1 MILKNDMSAE
11 YLKSLTPEQRKKLCS
26 EIRQLLVKTVTV
38 NGGHLASNLGTVE
51 LTVAMHTVFDSP
63 KDKFV
68 FDVGHQSYT
77 HKIITGRAG
86 RMNTL
91 RCEGG
96 ISGFPKAEES
106 EHDAFIGGHSSISIS
121 AALGIAKG
129 MQLNGDDHSVVAVI
143 GDGALTGGEAYEGLN
158 NAGKSDCNLIVVLN
172 ENEMS
177 ISKNTGAL
185 ALYLAQIR
193 STRKYY
199 STKTSVKNVLQ
210 KTPIIGKGLGKAAKG
225 TKQLLKYAIYHS
237 NLFEDLGFKYLGPI
251 DGHNLDELTEALMV
265 AKMMQRPCLV
275 HIYTKKGK
283 GYAPAEDNSGEYH
296 GLPPK
301 NHEEHNCN
309 QGECFTDTFGKTLLS
324 LAQND
329 DNICAVTAAMKYGTG
344 LQHFYKAYPERFF
357 DVGIAEQHAV
367 TFSAGLASQ
376 GKLPVFAVYSSF
388 LQRSY
393 DQLIHDCAI
402 ENRHVVLG
410 VDRAGFVGEDGETHH
425 GLFDVA
431 MLTTVPGVTVY
442 SPSDT
447 SELSLCLE
455 KALYQ
460 DSGVVAVRYP
470 RGCELY
476 RSGTEEYSDYR
487 YISNG
492 NKKLVFTYG
501 RISAYAYSL
510 SDKVDVLQAIKIFP
524 ISDEI
529 INVCLGYDEIYAFEE
544 GEGEGGIAQKLCTA
558 LAVAGYKGK
567 FNITAVN
574 GFIRHASVAT
584 QLHNAKLDADG
595 MREITG
601 G

>member
-86 RMNTL
+86 KMNTL

-121 AALGIAKG
+121 AALGIAEA
-129 MQLNGDDHSVVAVI
+129 MRSDGDDHSVVAVI

-158 NAGKSDCNLIVVLN
+158 NAGKSRCNLIVVLN
-172 ENEMS
+172 DNEMS

-199 STKTSVKNVLQ
+199 STKNSVKNVLD
-210 KTPIIGKGLGKAAKG
+210 KTPIIGKGIGKAVKG

-301 NHEEHNCN
+301 KDDDNNCK
-309 QGECFTDTFGKTLLS
+309 GECFTDVFGKALLS
-324 LAQND
+324 FADND
-329 DNICAVTAAMKYGTG
+329 NSIYAVTAAMKYGTG
-344 LQHFYKAYPERFF
+344 LQHFYKAFPERFF

-402 ENRHVVLG
+402 EKRHVVLG
-410 VDRAGFVGEDGETHH
+410 IDRAGFVGEDGETHH

-447 SELSLCLE
+447 AELSQCLE
-455 KALYQ
+455 QAFYK
-460 DSGVVAVRYP
+460 DKGVVAVRYP

-476 RSGTEEYSDYR
+476 RSGTKAYSDFR
-487 YISNG
+487 HVSN
-492 NKKLVFTYG
+492 KSRKLIFTYG
-501 RISAYAYSL
+501 RISAYAYTIHGA
-510 SDKVDVLQAIKIFP
+510 DVLQAIKIFP
-524 ISDEI
+524 IADE
-529 INVCLGYDEIYAFEE
+529 
-544 GEGEGGIAQKLCTA
+544 
-558 LAVAGYKGK
+558 
-567 FNITAVN
+567 
-574 GFIRHASVAT
+574 
-584 QLHNAKLDADG
+584 
-595 MREITG
+595 
-601 G
+601 

>member
-1 MILKNDMSAE
+1 MSAE

-86 RMNTL
+86 KMNTL

-121 AALGIAKG
+121 AALGIAEA
-129 MQLNGDDHSVVAVI
+129 MRSDGDDHSVVAVI

-158 NAGKSDCNLIVVLN
+158 NAGKSHCNLIVVLN
-172 ENEMS
+172 DNEMS

-199 STKTSVKNVLQ
+199 STKNSVKNVLD
-210 KTPIIGKGLGKAAKG
+210 KTPIIGKGIGKAVKG

-301 NHEEHNCN
+301 KDDDNNCK
-309 QGECFTDTFGKTLLS
+309 GECFTDAFGKTLLS
-324 LAQND
+324 FADND
-329 DNICAVTAAMKYGTG
+329 NSIYAVTAAMKYGTG
-344 LQHFYKAYPERFF
+344 LQHFYKAFPERFF

-402 ENRHVVLG
+402 EKRHVVLG
-410 VDRAGFVGEDGETHH
+410 IDRAGFVGEDGETHH

-447 SELSLCLE
+447 AELSQCLE
-455 KALYQ
+455 QALYN
-460 DSGVVAVRYP
+460 DKGVVAVRYP

-476 RSGTEEYSDYR
+476 RSGTKAYSDFR
-487 YISNG
+487 HVSN
-492 NKKLVFTYG
+492 NSRKLIFTYG
-501 RISAYAYSL
+501 RISAYAYTIHG
-510 SDKVDVLQAIKIFP
+510 VDVLQAIKIFP
-524 ISDEI
+524 IADEI
-529 INVCLGYDEIYAFEE
+529 IDICLDYDEIYAFEE
-544 GEGEGGIAQKLCTA
+544 GEREGGIAQKLCTA
-558 LAVAGYKGK
+558 LALAGYKGR
-567 FNITAVN
+567 FTITAVD
-574 GFIRHASVAT
+574 GFVRHADVAT
-584 QLHNAKLDADG
+584 QLHNAMLDADG
-595 MREITG
+595 MRKITG
-601 G
+601 E

>member
-26 EIRQLLVKTVTV
+26 EIRQLLIKTVTV

-63 KDKFV
+63 RDKFV

-86 RMNTL
+86 KMNTL

-96 ISGFPKAEES
+96 LSGFPKAEES

-143 GDGALTGGEAYEGLN
+143 GDGAFTGGEAYEGMN

-172 ENEMS
+172 DNEMS

-199 STKTSVKNVLQ
+199 STKTSVKNVLD

-225 TKQLLKYAIYHS
+225 TKQLLKFAIYHS
-237 NLFEDLGFKYLGPI
+237 NLFENFGFKYLGPI

-265 AKMMQRPCLV
+265 AKMMHKPCLV

-301 NHEEHNCN
+301 NQCGGD
-309 QGECFTDTFGKTLLS
+309 GECFTEAFGKTILS
-324 LAQND
+324 LAEKD
-329 DNICAVTAAMKYGTG
+329 KNICAVTAAMKYGTG
-344 LQHFYKAYPERFF
+344 LQHFSKAFPERFF

-367 TFSAGLASQ
+367 TFCAGLASQ

-402 ENRHVVLG
+402 ENRHIVLG
-410 VDRAGFVGEDGETHH
+410 IDRAGFVGEDGETHH

-431 MLTTVPGVTVY
+431 MLSTVPTATIY

-447 SELSLCLE
+447 AELSVCLE
-455 KALYQ
+455 HALYN
-460 DSGVVAVRYP
+460 DTGISAVRYP
-470 RGCELY
+470 RGCEL
-476 RSGTEEYSDYR
+476 SHSDTVKYSDYK
-487 YISNG
+487 YYCY
-492 NKKLVFTYG
+492 NKKKLIFTYG
-501 RISAYAYSL
+501 RIAAYAKEL
-510 SDKVDVLQAIKIFP
+510 SDEADILQAVKIYP

-529 INVCLGYDEIYAFEE
+529 INICLKYDEIYAFEE
-544 GEGEGGIAQKLCTA
+544 GEKEGGAAQKLCTA
-558 LAVAGYKGK
+558 LALAGYKGK
-567 FNITAVN
+567 LTITAVD
-574 GFIRHASVAT
+574 GFIRHASVAA
-584 QLHNAKLDADG
+584 QLHNARLDTDS
-595 MREITG
+595 MREIVG

>member
-1 MILKNDMSAE
+1 MSAE
-11 YLKSLTPEQRKKLCS
+11 YLKSLNPEQRKKLCS

-86 RMNTL
+86 KMNTL

-96 ISGFPKAEES
+96 LSGFPKAEES

-143 GDGALTGGEAYEGLN
+143 GDGAFTGGEAYEGMN

-172 ENEMS
+172 DNEMS

-199 STKTSVKNVLQ
+199 STKTSVKNVLD

-225 TKQLLKYAIYHS
+225 TKQLLKFAIYHS
-237 NLFEDLGFKYLGPI
+237 NLFENFGFKYLGPI

-265 AKMMQRPCLV
+265 AKMMHKPCLV

-283 GYAPAEDNSGEYH
+283 GYAPAENNSGEYH

-301 NHEEHNCN
+301 NQCGGD
-309 QGECFTDTFGKTLLS
+309 GECFTEAFGKTLLS
-324 LAQND
+324 LAEKD
-329 DNICAVTAAMKYGTG
+329 KNICAVTAAMKYGTG
-344 LQHFYKAYPERFF
+344 LQYFSKAFPERFF

-367 TFSAGLASQ
+367 TFCAGLASQ

-431 MLTTVPGVTVY
+431 MLSTVPNATIY
-442 SPSDT
+442 SPCDT
-447 SELSLCLE
+447 AELSVCLE
-455 KALYQ
+455 HALYC
-460 DSGVVAVRYP
+460 DTGISAVRYP
-470 RGCELY
+470 RGCEL
-476 RSGTEEYSDYR
+476 SHSDTNNYCDYK
-487 YISNG
+487 YISG
-492 NKKLVFTYG
+492 RNKKLVFIYG
-501 RISAYAYSL
+501 RITAYAKEL
-510 SDKVDVLQAIKIFP
+510 NDTADILQAIKIYP
-524 ISDEI
+524 ISNEI
-529 INVCLGYDEIYAFEE
+529 IDICLKYDEIYAFEE
-544 GEGEGGIAQKLCTA
+544 GEKEGGIAQKLCTA
-558 LAVAGYKGK
+558 LTLAGYKGR
-567 FNITAVN
+567 FSITAVD
-574 GFIRHASVAT
+574 GFIRHASVT
-584 QLHNAKLDADG
+584 SQLHNAKLDTDS
-595 MREITG
+595 MREIIG

>member
-1 MILKNDMSAE
+1 MSAE
-11 YLKSLTPEQRKKLCS
+11 YLKSLNPEQRKKLCS

-86 RMNTL
+86 KMNTL

-96 ISGFPKAEES
+96 LSGFPKAEES

-143 GDGALTGGEAYEGLN
+143 GDGAFTGGEAYEGMN

-172 ENEMS
+172 DNEMS

-199 STKTSVKNVLQ
+199 STKTSVKNVLD

-225 TKQLLKYAIYHS
+225 TKQLLKFAIYHS
-237 NLFEDLGFKYLGPI
+237 NLFENFGFKYLGPI

-265 AKMMQRPCLV
+265 AKMMHKPCLV

-283 GYAPAEDNSGEYH
+283 GYAPAENNSGEYH

-301 NHEEHNCN
+301 NQCGGD
-309 QGECFTDTFGKTLLS
+309 GECFTEAFGKTLLS
-324 LAQND
+324 LAEKD
-329 DNICAVTAAMKYGTG
+329 KNICAVTAAMKYGTG
-344 LQHFYKAYPERFF
+344 LQYFSKAFPERFF

-367 TFSAGLASQ
+367 TFCAGLASQ

-431 MLTTVPGVTVY
+431 MLSTVPNATIY
-442 SPSDT
+442 SPCDT
-447 SELSLCLE
+447 AELSVCLE
-455 KALYQ
+455 HALYC
-460 DSGVVAVRYP
+460 DTGISAVRYP
-470 RGCELY
+470 RGCEL
-476 RSGTEEYSDYR
+476 SHSDTDNYCDYK
-487 YISNG
+487 YISG
-492 NKKLVFTYG
+492 RNKKLVFIYG
-501 RISAYAYSL
+501 RIAAYAKEL
-510 SDKVDVLQAIKIFP
+510 NNAADILQAIKIYP
-524 ISDEI
+524 ISNEI
-529 INVCLGYDEIYAFEE
+529 IDICLKYDEIYAFEE
-544 GEGEGGIAQKLCTA
+544 GEKEGGIAQKLCTA
-558 LAVAGYKGK
+558 LTLAGYKGK
-567 FNITAVN
+567 FSITAVD
-574 GFIRHASVAT
+574 GFIRHASVT
-584 QLHNAKLDADG
+584 SQLHNAKLDTDS
-595 MREITG
+595 MREIIG

>member
-1 MILKNDMSAE
+1 MSAE

-86 RMNTL
+86 KMNTL

-96 ISGFPKAEES
+96 LSGFPKSEES

-143 GDGALTGGEAYEGLN
+143 GDGAFTGGEAYEGMN

-172 ENEMS
+172 DNEMS

-199 STKTSVKNVLQ
+199 STKTSVKNVLDN
-210 KTPIIGKGLGKAAKG
+210 TPIIGKGLGKAAKG

-237 NLFEDLGFKYLGPI
+237 NLFENFGFKYLGPI

-265 AKMMQRPCLV
+265 AKMMHKPCLV

-301 NHEEHNCN
+301 NQCGND
-309 QGECFTDTFGKTLLS
+309 GECFTEVFGKTLLS
-324 LAQND
+324 FAEKDN
-329 DNICAVTAAMKYGTG
+329 NICAVTAAMKYGTG
-344 LQHFYKAYPERFF
+344 LQYISKAFPERFF

-367 TFSAGLASQ
+367 TFCAGLASQ

-402 ENRHVVLG
+402 ENRHIVLG
-410 VDRAGFVGEDGETHH
+410 IDRAGFVGEDGETHH

-431 MLTTVPGVTVY
+431 MLSTVPTATIY
-442 SPSDT
+442 SPCDTAELSVCLEHALYSDT
-447 SELSLCLE
+447 GIS
-455 KALYQ
+455 
-460 DSGVVAVRYP
+460 AVRYP
-470 RGCELY
+470 RGCELSHSDTDKY
-476 RSGTEEYSDYR
+476 CDYR
-487 YISNG
+487 YISSG
-492 NKKLVFTYG
+492 NKKLIFTYG
-501 RISAYAYSL
+501 RITAYAKEL
-510 SDKVDVLQAIKIFP
+510 SDTADILQAIKIYP

-529 INVCLGYDEIYAFEE
+529 INICLNYDEIYAFEE
-544 GEGEGGIAQKLCTA
+544 GEKEGGIAQKLCTA
-558 LAVAGYKGK
+558 LVLAGYKGK
-567 FNITAVN
+567 FSITAVD

-595 MREITG
+595 MREIIG

>member
-1 MILKNDMSAE
+1 MSAE

-86 RMNTL
+86 KMNTL

-121 AALGIAKG
+121 AALGIAEA
-129 MQLNGDDHSVVAVI
+129 MRSDGDDHSVVAVI

-158 NAGKSDCNLIVVLN
+158 NAGKSRCNLIVVLN
-172 ENEMS
+172 DNEMS

-199 STKTSVKNVLQ
+199 STKNSVKNVLD
-210 KTPIIGKGLGKAAKG
+210 KTPIIGKGIGKAVKG

-301 NHEEHNCN
+301 KDDDNNCK
-309 QGECFTDTFGKTLLS
+309 GECFTDAFGKTLLS
-324 LAQND
+324 FADND
-329 DNICAVTAAMKYGTG
+329 NSIYAVTAAMKYGTG
-344 LQHFYKAYPERFF
+344 LQHFYKAFPERFF

-402 ENRHVVLG
+402 EKRHVVLG
-410 VDRAGFVGEDGETHH
+410 IDRAGFVGEDGETHH

-447 SELSLCLE
+447 AELSQCLE
-455 KALYQ
+455 QALYK
-460 DSGVVAVRYP
+460 DKGVVAVRYP

-476 RSGTEEYSDYR
+476 RSGTKAYSDFR
-487 YISNG
+487 HVSN
-492 NKKLVFTYG
+492 KSRKLIFTYG
-501 RISAYAYSL
+501 RISAYAYTIHG
-510 SDKVDVLQAIKIFP
+510 VDVLQAKKIFP
-524 ISDEI
+524 IADEI
-529 INVCLGYDEIYAFEE
+529 INICLAYDEIYAFEE
-544 GEGEGGIAQKLCTA
+544 GEREGGIAQKLCTA
-558 LAVAGYKGK
+558 LALAGFKGR
-567 FNITAVN
+567 FTITAVD
-574 GFIRHASVAT
+574 GFVRHADVAT
-584 QLHNAKLDADG
+584 QLHNAMLDADG
-595 MREITG
+595 MRKITG
-601 G
+601 E

>member
-1 MILKNDMSAE
+1 MSAE
-11 YLKSLTPEQRKKLCS
+11 YLKSLNPEQRKKLCS

-86 RMNTL
+86 KMNTL

-96 ISGFPKAEES
+96 LSGFPKAEES

-143 GDGALTGGEAYEGLN
+143 GDGAFTGGEAYEGMN

-172 ENEMS
+172 DNEMS

-199 STKTSVKNVLQ
+199 STKTSVKNVLD

-225 TKQLLKYAIYHS
+225 TKQLLKFAIYHS
-237 NLFEDLGFKYLGPI
+237 NLFENFGFKYLGPI

-265 AKMMQRPCLV
+265 AKMMHKPCLV

-283 GYAPAEDNSGEYH
+283 GYAPAENNSGEYH

-301 NHEEHNCN
+301 NQCGGD
-309 QGECFTDTFGKTLLS
+309 GECFTEAFGKTLLS
-324 LAQND
+324 LAEKD
-329 DNICAVTAAMKYGTG
+329 KNICAVTAAMKYGTG
-344 LQHFYKAYPERFF
+344 LQYFSKAFPERFF

-367 TFSAGLASQ
+367 TFCAGLASQ

-410 VDRAGFVGEDGETHH
+410 VDRAGFAGEDGETHH

-431 MLTTVPGVTVY
+431 MLSTVPNATIY
-442 SPSDT
+442 SPCDT
-447 SELSLCLE
+447 AELSVCLE
-455 KALYQ
+455 HALYC
-460 DSGVVAVRYP
+460 DTGISAVRYP
-470 RGCELY
+470 RGCEL
-476 RSGTEEYSDYR
+476 SHSDTNNYCDYK
-487 YISNG
+487 YISG
-492 NKKLVFTYG
+492 RNKKLVFIYG
-501 RISAYAYSL
+501 RITAYAKEL
-510 SDKVDVLQAIKIFP
+510 NDTADILQAIKIYP
-524 ISDEI
+524 ISNEI
-529 INVCLGYDEIYAFEE
+529 IDICLKYDEIYAFEE
-544 GEGEGGIAQKLCTA
+544 GEKEGGIAQKLCTA
-558 LAVAGYKGK
+558 LTLAGYKGR
-567 FNITAVN
+567 FSITAVD
-574 GFIRHASVAT
+574 GFIRHASVT
-584 QLHNAKLDADG
+584 SQLHNAKLDTDS
-595 MREITG
+595 MREIIG

>member
-1 MILKNDMSAE
+1 MSAE
-11 YLKSLTPEQRKKLCS
+11 YLKSLNPEQRKKLCS

-86 RMNTL
+86 KMNTL

-96 ISGFPKAEES
+96 LSGFPKAEES

-143 GDGALTGGEAYEGLN
+143 GDGAFTGGEAYEGMN

-172 ENEMS
+172 DNEMS

-199 STKTSVKNVLQ
+199 STKTSVKNVLD

-225 TKQLLKYAIYHS
+225 TKQLLKFAIYHS
-237 NLFEDLGFKYLGPI
+237 NLFENFGFKYLGPI

-265 AKMMQRPCLV
+265 AKMMHKPCLV

-283 GYAPAEDNSGEYH
+283 GYAPAENNSGEYH

-301 NHEEHNCN
+301 NQCGGD
-309 QGECFTDTFGKTLLS
+309 GECFTEAFGKTLLS
-324 LAQND
+324 LAEKD
-329 DNICAVTAAMKYGTG
+329 KNICAVTAAMKYGTG
-344 LQHFYKAYPERFF
+344 LQYFSKAFPERFF

-367 TFSAGLASQ
+367 TFCAGLASQ
-376 GKLPVFAVYSSF
+376 DKLPVFAVYSSF

-431 MLTTVPGVTVY
+431 MLSTVPNATIY
-442 SPSDT
+442 SPCDT
-447 SELSLCLE
+447 AELSVCLE
-455 KALYQ
+455 HALYC
-460 DSGVVAVRYP
+460 DTGISAVRYP
-470 RGCELY
+470 RGCEL
-476 RSGTEEYSDYR
+476 SHSDTNNYCDYK
-487 YISNG
+487 YISG
-492 NKKLVFTYG
+492 RNKKLVFIYG
-501 RISAYAYSL
+501 RITAYAKEL
-510 SDKVDVLQAIKIFP
+510 NNTADILQAIKIYP
-524 ISDEI
+524 ISNEI
-529 INVCLGYDEIYAFEE
+529 IDICLKYDEIYAFEE
-544 GEGEGGIAQKLCTA
+544 GEKEGGIAQKLCTA
-558 LAVAGYKGK
+558 LTLAGYKGK
-567 FNITAVN
+567 FSITAVD
-574 GFIRHASVAT
+574 GFIRHASVT
-584 QLHNAKLDADG
+584 SQLHNAKLDTDS
-595 MREITG
+595 MREIIG

>member
-1 MILKNDMSAE
+1 MSAE
-11 YLKSLTPEQRKKLCS
+11 YLKSLNPEQRKKLCS

-86 RMNTL
+86 KMNTL

-96 ISGFPKAEES
+96 LSGFPKAEES

-143 GDGALTGGEAYEGLN
+143 GDGAFTGGEAYEGMN

-172 ENEMS
+172 DNEMS

-199 STKTSVKNVLQ
+199 STKTSVKNVLD

-225 TKQLLKYAIYHS
+225 TKQLLKFAIYHS
-237 NLFEDLGFKYLGPI
+237 NLFENFGFKYLGPI

-265 AKMMQRPCLV
+265 AKMMHKPCLV

-283 GYAPAEDNSGEYH
+283 GYAPAENNSGEYH

-301 NHEEHNCN
+301 NQCGGD
-309 QGECFTDTFGKTLLS
+309 GECFTEAFGKTLLS
-324 LAQND
+324 LAEKD
-329 DNICAVTAAMKYGTG
+329 KNICAVTAAMKYGTG
-344 LQHFYKAYPERFF
+344 LQYFSKAFPERFF

-367 TFSAGLASQ
+367 TFCAGLASQ

-431 MLTTVPGVTVY
+431 MLSTVPNATIY
-442 SPSDT
+442 SPCDT
-447 SELSLCLE
+447 AELSVCLE
-455 KALYQ
+455 HALYC
-460 DSGVVAVRYP
+460 DTGISAVRYP
-470 RGCELY
+470 RGCEL
-476 RSGTEEYSDYR
+476 SHSDTDNYCDYK
-487 YISNG
+487 YISG
-492 NKKLVFTYG
+492 RNKKLVFIYG
-501 RISAYAYSL
+501 RIATYAKEL
-510 SDKVDVLQAIKIFP
+510 NDTADILQAIKIFP
-524 ISDEI
+524 ISNEI
-529 INVCLGYDEIYAFEE
+529 IDICLKYDEIYAFEE
-544 GEGEGGIAQKLCTA
+544 GEKEGGIAQKLCTA
-558 LAVAGYKGK
+558 LTLAGYKGK
-567 FNITAVN
+567 FSITAVD
-574 GFIRHASVAT
+574 GFIRHASVT
-584 QLHNAKLDADG
+584 SQLHNAKLDTDS
-595 MREITG
+595 MREIIG

>member
-1 MILKNDMSAE
+1 MSAE

-86 RMNTL
+86 KMNTL

-121 AALGIAKG
+121 AALGIAEA
-129 MQLNGDDHSVVAVI
+129 MRSDGDDHSVVAVI

-158 NAGKSDCNLIVVLN
+158 NAGKSRCNLIVVLN
-172 ENEMS
+172 DNEMS

-199 STKTSVKNVLQ
+199 STKNSVKNVLD
-210 KTPIIGKGLGKAAKG
+210 KTPIIGKGIGKAVKG

-301 NHEEHNCN
+301 KDDDNNCK
-309 QGECFTDTFGKTLLS
+309 GECFTDVFGKALLS
-324 LAQND
+324 FADND
-329 DNICAVTAAMKYGTG
+329 NSIYAVTAAMKYGTG
-344 LQHFYKAYPERFF
+344 LQHFYKAFPERFF

-402 ENRHVVLG
+402 EKRHIVIG
-410 VDRAGFVGEDGETHH
+410 IDRAGFVGEDGETHH

-447 SELSLCLE
+447 AELSQCLE
-455 KALYQ
+455 QALYK
-460 DSGVVAVRYP
+460 DKGVVAVRYP

-476 RSGTEEYSDYR
+476 RSGTKAYSDFR
-487 YISNG
+487 HVSN
-492 NKKLVFTYG
+492 KSRKLIFTYG
-501 RISAYAYSL
+501 RISAYAYTIHGA
-510 SDKVDVLQAIKIFP
+510 DVLQAIKIFP
-524 ISDEI
+524 IADEI
-529 INVCLGYDEIYAFEE
+529 FDICLAYDEIYAFEE
-544 GEGEGGIAQKLCTA
+544 GEREGGIAQKLCTA
-558 LAVAGYKGK
+558 LALAGFKGR
-567 FNITAVN
+567 FTITAVD
-574 GFIRHASVAT
+574 GFVRHADVAT
-584 QLHNAKLDADG
+584 QLHNAMLDADG
-595 MREITG
+595 MRKITG
-601 G
+601 E

>member
-1 MILKNDMSAE
+1 MSAE

-86 RMNTL
+86 KMNTL

-96 ISGFPKAEES
+96 LSGFPKSEES

-143 GDGALTGGEAYEGLN
+143 GDGAFTGGEAYEGMN

-172 ENEMS
+172 DNEMS

-199 STKTSVKNVLQ
+199 STKTSVKNVLDN
-210 KTPIIGKGLGKAAKG
+210 TPIIGKGLGKAAKG

-237 NLFEDLGFKYLGPI
+237 NLFENFGFKYLGPI
-251 DGHNLDELTEALMV
+251 DGHNLEELTEALMV
-265 AKMMQRPCLV
+265 AKMMHKPCLV

-296 GLPPK
+296 GLPPQ
-301 NHEEHNCN
+301 NQCCN
-309 QGECFTDTFGKTLLS
+309 DGECFTDVFGKSLLS
-324 LAQND
+324 FAEKDN
-329 DNICAVTAAMKYGTG
+329 NICAVTAAMKYGTG
-344 LQHFYKAYPERFF
+344 LQYFSKAFPERFF

-367 TFSAGLASQ
+367 TFCAGLASQ

-402 ENRHVVLG
+402 ENRHIVLG
-410 VDRAGFVGEDGETHH
+410 IDRAGFVGEDGETHH

-431 MLTTVPGVTVY
+431 MLSTVPTATIY
-442 SPSDT
+442 SPCDTPELSVCLEHALYSDT
-447 SELSLCLE
+447 GIS
-455 KALYQ
+455 
-460 DSGVVAVRYP
+460 AVRYP
-470 RGCELY
+470 RGCELSHSDTDKY
-476 RSGTEEYSDYR
+476 CDYR
-487 YISNG
+487 YISSG
-492 NKKLVFTYG
+492 NKKLIFTYG
-501 RISAYAYSL
+501 RITAYAKEL
-510 SDKVDVLQAIKIFP
+510 SDTADILQAIKIYP

-529 INVCLGYDEIYAFEE
+529 INICLNYDEIYAFEE
-544 GEGEGGIAQKLCTA
+544 GEKEGGIAQKLCTA
-558 LAVAGYKGK
+558 LVLAGYKGK
-567 FNITAVN
+567 FSITAVD

-595 MREITG
+595 MREIIG

>member
-1 MILKNDMSAE
+1 MRSD
-11 YLKSLTPEQRKKLCS
+11 
-26 EIRQLLVKTVTV
+26 
-38 NGGHLASNLGTVE
+38 
-51 LTVAMHTVFDSP
+51 
-63 KDKFV
+63 
-68 FDVGHQSYT
+68 
-77 HKIITGRAG
+77 
-86 RMNTL
+86 
-91 RCEGG
+91 
-96 ISGFPKAEES
+96 
-106 EHDAFIGGHSSISIS
+106 
-121 AALGIAKG
+121 
-129 MQLNGDDHSVVAVI
+129 GDDHSVVAVI

-158 NAGKSDCNLIVVLN
+158 NAGKSHCNLIVVLN
-172 ENEMS
+172 DNEMS

-199 STKTSVKNVLQ
+199 STKNSVKNVLD
-210 KTPIIGKGLGKAAKG
+210 KTPIIGKGIGKAVKG

-301 NHEEHNCN
+301 KDDDNNCK
-309 QGECFTDTFGKTLLS
+309 GECFTDAFGKALLTF
-324 LAQND
+324 ADND
-329 DNICAVTAAMKYGTG
+329 NSIYAVTAAMKYGTG
-344 LQHFYKAYPERFF
+344 LQHFYKAFPERFF

-402 ENRHVVLG
+402 EKRHIVLG
-410 VDRAGFVGEDGETHH
+410 IDRAGFVGEDGETHH

-447 SELSLCLE
+447 AELSQCLE
-455 KALYQ
+455 QALYK
-460 DSGVVAVRYP
+460 DKGVVAVRYP

-476 RSGTEEYSDYR
+476 RSGTKAYSDFR
-487 YISNG
+487 HVSN
-492 NKKLVFTYG
+492 KSRKLIFTYG
-501 RISAYAYSL
+501 RISAYAYTIHG
-510 SDKVDVLQAIKIFP
+510 VDVLQAIKIFP
-524 ISDEI
+524 IADEI
-529 INVCLGYDEIYAFEE
+529 INICLAYDEIYAFEE
-544 GEGEGGIAQKLCTA
+544 GEREGGIAQKLCTA
-558 LAVAGYKGK
+558 LALAGFKGR
-567 FNITAVN
+567 FTITAVD
-574 GFIRHASVAT
+574 GFVRHADVAT
-584 QLHNAKLDADG
+584 QLHNAMLDADG
-595 MREITG
+595 MRKITG
-601 G
+601 E

>member
-1 MILKNDMSAE
+1 MSAE
-11 YLKSLTPEQRKKLCS
+11 YLKSLNPEQRKKLCS

-86 RMNTL
+86 KMNTL

-96 ISGFPKAEES
+96 LSGFPKAEES

-143 GDGALTGGEAYEGLN
+143 GDGAFTGGEAYEGMN

-172 ENEMS
+172 DNEMS

-199 STKTSVKNVLQ
+199 STKTSVKNVLD

-225 TKQLLKYAIYHS
+225 TKQLLKFAIYHS
-237 NLFEDLGFKYLGPI
+237 NLFENFGFKYLGPI

-265 AKMMQRPCLV
+265 AKMMHKPCLV

-283 GYAPAEDNSGEYH
+283 GYAPAENNSGEYH

-301 NHEEHNCN
+301 NQCGGD
-309 QGECFTDTFGKTLLS
+309 GECFTEAFGKTLLS
-324 LAQND
+324 LAEKD
-329 DNICAVTAAMKYGTG
+329 KNICAVTAAMKYGTG
-344 LQHFYKAYPERFF
+344 LQYFSKAFPERFF

-367 TFSAGLASQ
+367 TFCAGLASQ

-431 MLTTVPGVTVY
+431 MLSTVPNATIY
-442 SPSDT
+442 SPCDT
-447 SELSLCLE
+447 AELSVCLE
-455 KALYQ
+455 HALYC
-460 DSGVVAVRYP
+460 DTGISAVRYP
-470 RGCELY
+470 RGCEL
-476 RSGTEEYSDYR
+476 SHSDTDNYCDYK
-487 YISNG
+487 YISG
-492 NKKLVFTYG
+492 RNKKLVFIYG
-501 RISAYAYSL
+501 RIAAYAKEFNNTA
-510 SDKVDVLQAIKIFP
+510 DILQAIKIFP
-524 ISDEI
+524 ISNEI
-529 INVCLGYDEIYAFEE
+529 IDICLKYDEIHAFEE
-544 GEGEGGIAQKLCTA
+544 GEKEGGIAQKLCTA
-558 LAVAGYKGK
+558 LTLAGYKGK
-567 FNITAVN
+567 FSITAVD
-574 GFIRHASVAT
+574 GFIRHASVT
-584 QLHNAKLDADG
+584 SQLHNAKLDTDS
-595 MREITG
+595 MREIIG

>member
-86 RMNTL
+86 KMNTL

-121 AALGIAKG
+121 AALGIAEA
-129 MQLNGDDHSVVAVI
+129 MRSDGDDHSVVAVI

-158 NAGKSDCNLIVVLN
+158 NAGKSHCNLIVVLN
-172 ENEMS
+172 DNEMS

-199 STKTSVKNVLQ
+199 STKNSVKNVLD
-210 KTPIIGKGLGKAAKG
+210 KTPIIGKGIGKAVKG

-301 NHEEHNCN
+301 KDDDNNCK
-309 QGECFTDTFGKTLLS
+309 GECFTDAFGKTLLS
-324 LAQND
+324 FAD
-329 DNICAVTAAMKYGTG
+329 KDNSIYAVTAAMKYGTG
-344 LQHFYKAYPERFF
+344 LQHFYKAFPERFF

-402 ENRHVVLG
+402 EKRHIVLG
-410 VDRAGFVGEDGETHH
+410 IDRAGFVGEDGETHH

-447 SELSLCLE
+447 AELSQCLE
-455 KALYQ
+455 QALYK
-460 DSGVVAVRYP
+460 DKGIVAVRYP

-476 RSGTEEYSDYR
+476 RSGTKAYSDFR
-487 YISNG
+487 HVSN
-492 NKKLVFTYG
+492 KSRKLIFTYG
-501 RISAYAYSL
+501 RISAYAYTIHG
-510 SDKVDVLQAIKIFP
+510 VDVLQAIKIFP
-524 ISDEI
+524 IADEI
-529 INVCLGYDEIYAFEE
+529 IDICLDYDEIYAFEE
-544 GEGEGGIAQKLCTA
+544 GEREGGIAQKLCTA
-558 LAVAGYKGK
+558 LALAGFKGR
-567 FNITAVN
+567 FTITAVD
-574 GFIRHASVAT
+574 GFVRHADVAT
-584 QLHNAKLDADG
+584 QLHNAMLDADG
-595 MREITG
+595 MRKITG
-601 G
+601 E

>member
-1 MILKNDMSAE
+1 MSAE
-11 YLKSLTPEQRKKLCS
+11 YLKSLNPEQRKKLCS

-77 HKIITGRAG
+77 HKIITGRAEK
-86 RMNTL
+86 MNTL

-96 ISGFPKAEES
+96 LSGFPKAEES

-143 GDGALTGGEAYEGLN
+143 GDGAFTGGEAYEGMN

-172 ENEMS
+172 DNEMS

-199 STKTSVKNVLQ
+199 STKTSVKNVLD

-225 TKQLLKYAIYHS
+225 TKQLLKFAIYHS
-237 NLFEDLGFKYLGPI
+237 NLFENFGFKYLGPI

-265 AKMMQRPCLV
+265 AKMMHKPCLV

-283 GYAPAEDNSGEYH
+283 GYAPAENNSGEYH

-301 NHEEHNCN
+301 NQCGGD
-309 QGECFTDTFGKTLLS
+309 GECFTEAFGKTLLS
-324 LAQND
+324 LAEKD
-329 DNICAVTAAMKYGTG
+329 KNICAVTAAMKYGTG
-344 LQHFYKAYPERFF
+344 LQYFSKAFPERFF

-367 TFSAGLASQ
+367 TFCAGLASQ

-431 MLTTVPGVTVY
+431 MLSTVPNATIY
-442 SPSDT
+442 SPCDT
-447 SELSLCLE
+447 AELSVCLE
-455 KALYQ
+455 HALYC
-460 DSGVVAVRYP
+460 DTGISAVRYP
-470 RGCELY
+470 RGCEL
-476 RSGTEEYSDYR
+476 SHSDTDNYCDYK
-487 YISNG
+487 YISG
-492 NKKLVFTYG
+492 RNKKLVFIYG
-501 RISAYAYSL
+501 RIAAYAKEL
-510 SDKVDVLQAIKIFP
+510 NDTADILQAIKIYP
-524 ISDEI
+524 ISNEI
-529 INVCLGYDEIYAFEE
+529 IDICIKYDEIYAFEE
-544 GEGEGGIAQKLCTA
+544 GEKEGGIAQKLCTA
-558 LAVAGYKGK
+558 LTLAGYKGK
-567 FNITAVN
+567 FSITAVD
-574 GFIRHASVAT
+574 GFIRHASVT
-584 QLHNAKLDADG
+584 SQLHNAKLDTDS
-595 MREITG
+595 MREIIG

>member
-1 MILKNDMSAE
+1 MSAE
-11 YLKSLTPEQRKKLCS
+11 YLKSLNPEQRKKLCS

-86 RMNTL
+86 KMNTL

-96 ISGFPKAEES
+96 LSGFPKAEES

-143 GDGALTGGEAYEGLN
+143 GDGAFTGGEAYEGMN

-172 ENEMS
+172 DNEMS

-199 STKTSVKNVLQ
+199 STKTSVKNVLD

-225 TKQLLKYAIYHS
+225 TKQLLKFAIYHS
-237 NLFEDLGFKYLGPI
+237 NLFENFGFKYLGPI

-265 AKMMQRPCLV
+265 AKMMHKPCLV

-283 GYAPAEDNSGEYH
+283 GYAPAENNSGEYH

-301 NHEEHNCN
+301 NQCGGD
-309 QGECFTDTFGKTLLS
+309 GECFTEAFGKTLLS
-324 LAQND
+324 LAEKD
-329 DNICAVTAAMKYGTG
+329 KNICAVTAAMKYGTG
-344 LQHFYKAYPERFF
+344 LQYFSKAFPERFF

-367 TFSAGLASQ
+367 TFCAGLASQ

-431 MLTTVPGVTVY
+431 MLSTVPNATIY
-442 SPSDT
+442 SPCDT
-447 SELSLCLE
+447 AELSVCLE
-455 KALYQ
+455 HALYC
-460 DSGVVAVRYP
+460 DTGISAVRYP
-470 RGCELY
+470 RGCEL
-476 RSGTEEYSDYR
+476 SHSDTDNYCDYK
-487 YISNG
+487 YISG
-492 NKKLVFTYG
+492 RNKKLVFIYG
-501 RISAYAYSL
+501 RIATYAKEL
-510 SDKVDVLQAIKIFP
+510 NNTADILQAIKIFP
-524 ISDEI
+524 ISNEI
-529 INVCLGYDEIYAFEE
+529 IDICLKYDEIYAFEE
-544 GEGEGGIAQKLCTA
+544 GEKEGGIAQKLCTA
-558 LAVAGYKGK
+558 LTLAGYKGK
-567 FNITAVN
+567 FSITAVD
-574 GFIRHASVAT
+574 GFIRHASVT
-584 QLHNAKLDADG
+584 SQLHNAKLDTDS
-595 MREITG
+595 MREIIG

>member
-1 MILKNDMSAE
+1 MSAE
-11 YLKSLTPEQRKKLCS
+11 YLKSLNPEQRKKLCS

-86 RMNTL
+86 KMNTL

-96 ISGFPKAEES
+96 LSGFPKAEES

-143 GDGALTGGEAYEGLN
+143 GDGAFTGGEAYEGMN

-172 ENEMS
+172 DNEMS

-199 STKTSVKNVLQ
+199 STKTSVKNVLD
-210 KTPIIGKGLGKAAKG
+210 KTPIIGKRLGKAAKG
-225 TKQLLKYAIYHS
+225 TKQLLKFAIYHS
-237 NLFEDLGFKYLGPI
+237 NLFENFGFKYLGPI

-265 AKMMQRPCLV
+265 AKMMHKPCLV

-283 GYAPAEDNSGEYH
+283 GYAPAENNSGEYH

-301 NHEEHNCN
+301 NQCGGD
-309 QGECFTDTFGKTLLS
+309 GECFTEAFGKTLLS
-324 LAQND
+324 LAEKD
-329 DNICAVTAAMKYGTG
+329 KNICAVTAAMKYGTG
-344 LQHFYKAYPERFF
+344 LQYFSKAFPERFF

-367 TFSAGLASQ
+367 TFCAGLASQ
-376 GKLPVFAVYSSF
+376 DKLPVFAVYSSF

-431 MLTTVPGVTVY
+431 MLSTVPNATIY
-442 SPSDT
+442 SPCDT
-447 SELSLCLE
+447 AELSVCLE
-455 KALYQ
+455 HALYC
-460 DSGVVAVRYP
+460 DTGISAVRYP
-470 RGCELY
+470 RGCEL
-476 RSGTEEYSDYR
+476 SHSDTNNYCDYK
-487 YISNG
+487 YISG
-492 NKKLVFTYG
+492 RNKKLVFIYG
-501 RISAYAYSL
+501 RITAYAKEL
-510 SDKVDVLQAIKIFP
+510 NNTADILQAIKIYP
-524 ISDEI
+524 ISNEI
-529 INVCLGYDEIYAFEE
+529 IDICLKYDEIYAFEE
-544 GEGEGGIAQKLCTA
+544 GEKEGGIAQKLCTA
-558 LAVAGYKGK
+558 LTLAGYKGK
-567 FNITAVN
+567 FSITAVD
-574 GFIRHASVAT
+574 GFIRHASVT
-584 QLHNAKLDADG
+584 SQLHNAKLDTDS
-595 MREITG
+595 MREIIG

>member
-86 RMNTL
+86 KMNTL

-121 AALGIAKG
+121 AALGIAEA
-129 MQLNGDDHSVVAVI
+129 MRSDGDDHSVVAVI

-158 NAGKSDCNLIVVLN
+158 NAGKSHCNLIVVLN
-172 ENEMS
+172 DNEMS

-199 STKTSVKNVLQ
+199 STKNSVKNVLD
-210 KTPIIGKGLGKAAKG
+210 KTPIIGKGIGKAVKG

-301 NHEEHNCN
+301 KDDDNNCK
-309 QGECFTDTFGKTLLS
+309 GECFTDAFGKTLLS
-324 LAQND
+324 FADND
-329 DNICAVTAAMKYGTG
+329 NSIYAVTAAMKYGTG
-344 LQHFYKAYPERFF
+344 LQHFYKAFPERFF

-402 ENRHVVLG
+402 EKRHVVLG
-410 VDRAGFVGEDGETHH
+410 IDRAGFVGEDGETHH

-447 SELSLCLE
+447 AELSQCLE
-455 KALYQ
+455 QALYN
-460 DSGVVAVRYP
+460 DKGVVAVRYP

-476 RSGTEEYSDYR
+476 RSGTKAYSDFR
-487 YISNG
+487 HVSN
-492 NKKLVFTYG
+492 NSRKLIFTYG
-501 RISAYAYSL
+501 RISAYAYTIHG
-510 SDKVDVLQAIKIFP
+510 VDVLQAIKIFP
-524 ISDEI
+524 IADEI
-529 INVCLGYDEIYAFEE
+529 IDICLDYDEIYAFEE
-544 GEGEGGIAQKLCTA
+544 GEREGGIAQKLCTA
-558 LAVAGYKGK
+558 LALAGYKGR
-567 FNITAVN
+567 FTITAVD
-574 GFIRHASVAT
+574 GFVRHADVAT
-584 QLHNAKLDADG
+584 QLHNAMLDADG
-595 MREITG
+595 MRKITG
-601 G
+601 E

>member
-1 MILKNDMSAE
+1 MSAE
-11 YLKSLTPEQRKKLCS
+11 YLKSLNPEQRKKLCS

-86 RMNTL
+86 KMNTL

-96 ISGFPKAEES
+96 LSGFPKAEES

-143 GDGALTGGEAYEGLN
+143 GDGAFTGGEAYEGMN

-172 ENEMS
+172 DNEMS

-199 STKTSVKNVLQ
+199 STKTSVKNVLD

-237 NLFEDLGFKYLGPI
+237 NLFENFGFKYLGPI

-265 AKMMQRPCLV
+265 AKMMHKPCLV
-275 HIYTKKGK
+275 HIYTTKGK
-283 GYAPAEDNSGEYH
+283 GYAPAENNSGEYH

-301 NHEEHNCN
+301 NQCGGD
-309 QGECFTDTFGKTLLS
+309 GECFTEAFGKTLLS
-324 LAQND
+324 LAEKD
-329 DNICAVTAAMKYGTG
+329 KNICAVTAAMKYGTG
-344 LQHFYKAYPERFF
+344 LQYFSKAFPERFF

-367 TFSAGLASQ
+367 TFCAGLASQ

-431 MLTTVPGVTVY
+431 MLSTVPDATIY
-442 SPSDT
+442 SPCDT
-447 SELSLCLE
+447 AELSLCLE
-455 KALYQ
+455 HALYC
-460 DSGVVAVRYP
+460 DTGISAVRYP
-470 RGCELY
+470 RGCEL
-476 RSGTEEYSDYR
+476 SHSDTDNYCDYK
-487 YISNG
+487 YISG
-492 NKKLVFTYG
+492 ENKKLIFTYG
-501 RISAYAYSL
+501 RIAAYAKEL
-510 SDKVDVLQAIKIFP
+510 SDTADILQAIKIYP
-524 ISDEI
+524 ISNEI
-529 INVCLGYDEIYAFEE
+529 IDICLKYDEIYAFEE
-544 GEGEGGIAQKLCTA
+544 GEKEGGIAQKLCTA
-558 LAVAGYKGK
+558 LTLAGYKGK
-567 FNITAVN
+567 FSITAVD
-574 GFIRHASVAT
+574 GFIRHASVT
-584 QLHNAKLDADG
+584 SQLHNAKLDTDS
-595 MREITG
+595 MREIIG

>member
-1 MILKNDMSAE
+1 
-11 YLKSLTPEQRKKLCS
+11 
-26 EIRQLLVKTVTV
+26 
-38 NGGHLASNLGTVE
+38 
-51 LTVAMHTVFDSP
+51 
-63 KDKFV
+63 
-68 FDVGHQSYT
+68 
-77 HKIITGRAG
+77 
-86 RMNTL
+86 MNTL

-96 ISGFPKAEES
+96 LSGFPKAEES

-143 GDGALTGGEAYEGLN
+143 GDGAFTGGEAYEGMN

-172 ENEMS
+172 DNEMS

-199 STKTSVKNVLQ
+199 STKTSVKNVLD

-225 TKQLLKYAIYHS
+225 TKQLLKFAIYHS
-237 NLFEDLGFKYLGPI
+237 NLFENFGFKYLGPI

-265 AKMMQRPCLV
+265 AKMMHKPCLV

-283 GYAPAEDNSGEYH
+283 GYAPAENNSGEYH

-301 NHEEHNCN
+301 NQCGGD
-309 QGECFTDTFGKTLLS
+309 GECFTEAFGKTLLS
-324 LAQND
+324 LAEKD
-329 DNICAVTAAMKYGTG
+329 KNICAVTAAMKYGTG
-344 LQHFYKAYPERFF
+344 LQYFSKAFPERFF

-367 TFSAGLASQ
+367 TFCAGLASQ

-431 MLTTVPGVTVY
+431 MLSTVPNATIY
-442 SPSDT
+442 SPCDT
-447 SELSLCLE
+447 AELSVCLE
-455 KALYQ
+455 HALYC
-460 DSGVVAVRYP
+460 DTGISAVRYP
-470 RGCELY
+470 RGCEL
-476 RSGTEEYSDYR
+476 SHSDTDNYCDYK
-487 YISNG
+487 YISG
-492 NKKLVFTYG
+492 RNKKLVFIYG
-501 RISAYAYSL
+501 RIAAYAKEL
-510 SDKVDVLQAIKIFP
+510 NNTADILQAIKIYP
-524 ISDEI
+524 ISNEI
-529 INVCLGYDEIYAFEE
+529 IDICLKYDEIYAFEE
-544 GEGEGGIAQKLCTA
+544 GEKEGGIAQKLCTA
-558 LAVAGYKGK
+558 LTLAGYKGK
-567 FNITAVN
+567 FSITAVD
-574 GFIRHASVAT
+574 GFIRHASVT
-584 QLHNAKLDADG
+584 SQLHNAKLDTDS
-595 MREITG
+595 MREIIG

>member
-1 MILKNDMSAE
+1 MSAE
-11 YLKSLTPEQRKKLCS
+11 YLKSLNPEQRKKLCT

-86 RMNTL
+86 KMNTL

-96 ISGFPKAEES
+96 LSGFPKAEES
-106 EHDAFIGGHSSISIS
+106 EHDAIIGGHSSISIS

-143 GDGALTGGEAYEGLN
+143 GDGAFTGGEAYEGMN

-172 ENEMS
+172 DNEMS

-199 STKTSVKNVLQ
+199 STKTSVKNVLD

-225 TKQLLKYAIYHS
+225 TKQLLKFAIYHS
-237 NLFEDLGFKYLGPI
+237 NLFENFGFKYLGPI

-265 AKMMQRPCLV
+265 AKMMHKPCLV

-283 GYAPAEDNSGEYH
+283 GYAPAENNSGEYH

-301 NHEEHNCN
+301 NQCGGD
-309 QGECFTDTFGKTLLS
+309 GECFTEAFGKTLLS
-324 LAQND
+324 LAEKD
-329 DNICAVTAAMKYGTG
+329 KNICAVTAAMKYGTG
-344 LQHFYKAYPERFF
+344 LQYFSKAFPERFF

-367 TFSAGLASQ
+367 TFCAGLASQ
-376 GKLPVFAVYSSF
+376 DKLPVFAVYSSF

-431 MLTTVPGVTVY
+431 MLSTVPNATIY
-442 SPSDT
+442 SPCDT
-447 SELSLCLE
+447 AELSVCLE
-455 KALYQ
+455 HALYC
-460 DSGVVAVRYP
+460 DTGISAVRYP
-470 RGCELY
+470 RGCEL
-476 RSGTEEYSDYR
+476 SHSDTNNYCDYK
-487 YISNG
+487 YISG
-492 NKKLVFTYG
+492 RNKKLVFIYG
-501 RISAYAYSL
+501 RITAYAKEL
-510 SDKVDVLQAIKIFP
+510 NNTADILQAIKIYP
-524 ISDEI
+524 ISNEI
-529 INVCLGYDEIYAFEE
+529 IDICLKYDEIYAFEE
-544 GEGEGGIAQKLCTA
+544 GEKEGGIAQKLCTA
-558 LAVAGYKGK
+558 LTLAGYKGK
-567 FNITAVN
+567 FSITAVD
-574 GFIRHASVAT
+574 GFIRHASVT
-584 QLHNAKLDADG
+584 SQLHNAKLDTDS
-595 MREITG
+595 MREIIG